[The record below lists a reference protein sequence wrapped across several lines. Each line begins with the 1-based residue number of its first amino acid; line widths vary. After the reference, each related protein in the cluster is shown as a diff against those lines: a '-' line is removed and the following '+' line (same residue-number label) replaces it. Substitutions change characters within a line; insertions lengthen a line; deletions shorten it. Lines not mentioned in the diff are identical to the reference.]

1 MLHPRIDHGIQQ
13 IERIHHV
20 VVEVFARVAH
30 GFANVGVPSK
40 MDDGLNVVVP
50 YHVSE

>member
-1 MLHPRIDHGIQQ
+1 MLHSRIDHGIQQ